1 MKKHTVMALV
11 VATLLLSGTAYADG
25 TVISPDQKYVLF
37 DQDGVKAILT
47 GKFDDSMNCAMPEV
61 IIENSTDKNIDVLYT
76 GTMNGWNLGSSYMD
90 VATDI
95 KAGSKAKAHL
105 WFMFDDFDI
114 TGSDDIS
121 NMDLTFTVKDHES
134 HDELINAS
142 TGMLT
147 YEGRGSAEEEAGES
161 GLTQDGYVLF
171 DQGGV
176 KATLTGKSKDSTN
189 CAKPEVIIENASD
202 NSVDVLYTG
211 TMNGWNV
218 GSSYTDGGTDIKP
231 GSKANGSLWF
241 MFDDF
246 DISSSDDIE
255 TMNLTFTVKNHDT
268 SDDMFEINT
277 GDLAWHNLGASGSA
291 SAGETEQ
298 AIQVVDTADLVPN
311 FVFHNEESADEG
323 DAKYETLSVGSSG
336 DAVVRLQQALI
347 DNSLLTGSADGQYGQ
362 GTAAAV
368 SAYQE
373 SQGLPANGSADS
385 ITQEKLYGEYTEP
398 EVDVAEALQNR
409 TWLFNGGDDLIL
421 NGISFDNGVAT
432 IAQVYFDENGK
443 HENDSNALSYVL
455 NDSSITLTMLDGSE
469 MEVPFEVKNG
479 RLILNNGE
487 WKSVEEVNAGLQGN
501 WLDHFD
507 AYGTIQE
514 YHVSLQGDKFSYEE
528 VISNGSYW
536 LHDGNYQLNF
546 GGIEGKTERIWNED
560 DFFYNIIDGEVKLIR
575 FDHVCERTDKGL
587 LGEYGFFK

>member
-1 MKKHTVMALV
+1 M
-11 VATLLLSGTAYADG
+11 
-25 TVISPDQKYVLF
+25 
-37 DQDGVKAILT
+37 
-47 GKFDDSMNCAMPEV
+47 
-61 IIENSTDKNIDVLYT
+61 
-76 GTMNGWNLGSSYMD
+76 
-90 VATDI
+90 
-95 KAGSKAKAHL
+95 
-105 WFMFDDFDI
+105 
-114 TGSDDIS
+114 
-121 NMDLTFTVKDHES
+121 
-134 HDELINAS
+134 
-142 TGMLT
+142 
-147 YEGRGSAEEEAGES
+147 
-161 GLTQDGYVLF
+161 
-171 DQGGV
+171 
-176 KATLTGKSKDSTN
+176 
-189 CAKPEVIIENASD
+189 
-202 NSVDVLYTG
+202 
-211 TMNGWNV
+211 
-218 GSSYTDGGTDIKP
+218 
-231 GSKANGSLWF
+231 
-241 MFDDF
+241 
-246 DISSSDDIE
+246 
-255 TMNLTFTVKNHDT
+255 
-268 SDDMFEINT
+268 
-277 GDLAWHNLGASGSA
+277 
-291 SAGETEQ
+291 
-298 AIQVVDTADLVPN
+298 
-311 FVFHNEESADEG
+311 
-323 DAKYETLSVGSSG
+323 
-336 DAVVRLQQALI
+336 
-347 DNSLLTGSADGQYGQ
+347 
-362 GTAAAV
+362 
-368 SAYQE
+368 
-373 SQGLPANGSADS
+373 
-385 ITQEKLYGEYTEP
+385 YGEYTEP

>member
-47 GKFDDSMNCAMPEV
+47 GKFDDSMNCAKPEV

-90 VATDI
+90 GATDI

-171 DQGGV
+171 DQDGV

-189 CAKPEVIIENASD
+189 CAKPEVIIENSSD

-218 GSSYTDGGTDIKP
+218 GSSYMDGGTDIKP
-231 GSKANGSLWF
+231 GSKANGGLWF

-277 GDLAWHNLGASGSA
+277 GDLDWHNLGASGSA

-432 IAQVYFDENGK
+432 IAQVYFDGNGK

-487 WKSVEEVNAGLQGN
+487 WKSIEEVNAGLQGN

-514 YHVSLQGDKFSYEE
+514 YHVSIQGDKFSYEE

-536 LHDGNYQLNF
+536 LQDGNYQLNF